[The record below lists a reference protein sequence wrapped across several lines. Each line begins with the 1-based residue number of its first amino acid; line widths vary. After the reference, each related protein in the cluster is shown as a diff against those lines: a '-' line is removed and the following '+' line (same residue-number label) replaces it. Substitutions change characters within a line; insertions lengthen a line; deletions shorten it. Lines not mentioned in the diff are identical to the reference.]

1 MTEKKW
7 ETTDK
12 KGRTTE
18 WTWDETPETTAAIKQ
33 LHEGI
38 RLRKLKEQDDAL
50 GYDTGGK

>member
-1 MTEKKW
+1 MGTFKK
-7 ETTDK
+7 TDK
-12 KGRTTE
+12 KGREEE
-18 WTWDETPETTAAIKQ
+18 WSWDETPETTAAIKQ